1 MDKRRFCTETIFV
14 ILFIFFLR
22 TVVSGEVYDDDD
34 DEGGSWNRCPWI
46 RNKLKNGRVKIRSR
60 GRIAKFLCEPG
71 YELAGKRFATCVKG
85 QWNNPIP
92 VCVSRGCH
100 RPPHV
105 DNGRVTLM
113 YRGAV
118 QMYDCLP
125 GYTLEGGASIYCDGR
140 RWSSE
145 PPTCTD
151 SNIVLTMS
159 LDN

>member
-1 MDKRRFCTETIFV
+1 MRKRNVNTGIVCSSNI
-14 ILFIFFLR
+14 
-22 TVVSGEVYDDDD
+22 
-34 DEGGSWNRCPWI
+34 GSWNRCPWI

-71 YELAGKRFATCVKG
+71 YELAGKRFATCVRG

-105 DNGRVTLM
+105 DNGRVTMM

-118 QMYDCLP
+118 LMYDCLP

-140 RWSSE
+140 RWSAE
-145 PPTCTD
+145 PPTCTGYENYQQPND
-151 SNIVLTMS
+151 LFNPTKNVF
-159 LDN
+159 

>member
-1 MDKRRFCTETIFV
+1 MPRGCP
-14 ILFIFFLR
+14 
-22 TVVSGEVYDDDD
+22 
-34 DEGGSWNRCPWI
+34 WNRCPWI
-46 RNKLKNGRVKIRSR
+46 RNSLKNGRVKIRSR

-71 YELAGKRFATCVKG
+71 YELAGKRFATCVRG

-105 DNGRVTLM
+105 DNARVTLM

-118 QMYDCLP
+118 LMYDCLP

-140 RWSSE
+140 RWSTE
-145 PPTCTD
+145 PPSCIGKF
-151 SNIVLTMS
+151 NIS
-159 LDN
+159 SFCK

>member
-1 MDKRRFCTETIFV
+1 MDKRRFYLECISIVLVAFMLQM
-14 ILFIFFLR
+14 IMASF
-22 TVVSGEVYDDDD
+22 DDDD
-34 DEGGSWNRCPWI
+34 DEGPWNRCPWI
-46 RNKLKNGRVKIRSR
+46 RNSLKNGRVKIRSR

-71 YELAGKRFATCVKG
+71 YELAGKRFATCVRG

-105 DNGRVTLM
+105 DNARLTLM

-118 QMYDCLP
+118 LMYDCLP

-140 RWSSE
+140 RWSTE
-145 PPTCTD
+145 PPSCIGKF
-151 SNIVLTMS
+151 NIS
-159 LDN
+159 FCK